1 MLDKGDIYMEE
12 VIRDIL
18 YILITGCGIAITKY
32 IVDLVNKKINE
43 IQVNTQISEYDQ
55 LNKYIDNAQDAI
67 SRVVLTLSQTVVD
80 GLKKN
85 NSFTKEAQEQVKQ
98 EAIDMAKKLITEEAK
113 NAIIQVYGDFDV
125 FLNSC
130 IESMVKENKE

>member
-1 MLDKGDIYMEE
+1 MEE

-67 SRVVLTLSQTVVD
+67 ARVVLTLSQTVVD

-85 NSFTKEAQEQVKQ
+85 NSFTKEAQEEVKQ
-98 EAIDMAKKLITEEAK
+98 QAIDMAKKMITEETK
-113 NAIIQVYGDFDV
+113 NAIVEVYGDFEV
-125 FLNSC
+125 FLDSC

>member
-1 MLDKGDIYMEE
+1 MEDIL
-12 VIRDIL
+12 RDLL
-18 YILITGCGIAITKY
+18 YILITGCGVAVTTY
-32 IVDLVNKKINE
+32 LVNLLNNKINE
-43 IQVNTQISEYDQ
+43 IQVNTKISEYDQ

-67 SRVVLTLSQTVVD
+67 ARVVLTLSQTVVD

-85 NSFTKEAQEQVKQ
+85 NSFTKEAQEEVKQ
-98 EAIDMAKKLITEEAK
+98 QAIDMAKKMITEEAK

>member
-1 MLDKGDIYMEE
+1 MEE

-67 SRVVLTLSQTVVD
+67 ARVVLTLSQTVVD

-85 NSFTKEAQEQVKQ
+85 NSFTKEAQEEVKQ
-98 EAIDMAKKLITEEAK
+98 QAIDMAKKMITEETK
-113 NAIIQVYGDFDV
+113 NAIVEVYGDFEV
-125 FLNSC
+125 FLDSC
-130 IESMVKENKE
+130 IEAMVKENKE